1 MNPADALPVAILVE
15 DDPDLALLL
24 QFILAREGYRVEL
37 CSDGRMAKAR
47 IAQPPPQL
55 VVLDIM
61 LPYIDGFELI
71 GLMRARSEWDAVP
84 ILVLTAQSRD
94 YDIAR
99 ALDGGADDYVLKPFQ
114 PEELKAR
121 LRRLRR
127 TAARQGAAPG

>member
-1 MNPADALPVAILVE
+1 MNPADALPVALLVE

-24 QFILAREGYRVEL
+24 QFILAREGYRVDH
-37 CSDGRMAKAR
+37 CVDGRAAKAR
-47 IAQPPPQL
+47 LERAPPQL
-55 VVLDIM
+55 VMLDVM
-61 LPYIDGFELI
+61 LPYHDGFELI
-71 GLMRARSEWDAVP
+71 GMIRARADWDAVP

-127 TAARQGAAPG
+127 TRR